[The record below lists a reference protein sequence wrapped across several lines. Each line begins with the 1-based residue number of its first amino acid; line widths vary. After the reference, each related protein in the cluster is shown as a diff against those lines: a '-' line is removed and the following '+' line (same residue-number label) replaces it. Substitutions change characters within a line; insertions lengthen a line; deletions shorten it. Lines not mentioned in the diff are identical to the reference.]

1 MLFYVWEDAGVW
13 VHWSQFP
20 VFSHPEFPQRS
31 PQGVAIPDDRPE
43 FSQGSPLWW
52 LQLLMTVTSLLIDTA
67 GNIPFFMKNID
78 ILINTSNE

>member
-1 MLFYVWEDAGVW
+1 MLLYVWEDAGVW
-13 VHWSQFP
+13 AHWGQFP
-20 VFSHPEFPQRS
+20 VFSHPEFPQ
-31 PQGVAIPDDRPE
+31 GVAIPHDRPE

-52 LQLLMTVTSLLIDTA
+52 LQLLMTVTSLLIDIA